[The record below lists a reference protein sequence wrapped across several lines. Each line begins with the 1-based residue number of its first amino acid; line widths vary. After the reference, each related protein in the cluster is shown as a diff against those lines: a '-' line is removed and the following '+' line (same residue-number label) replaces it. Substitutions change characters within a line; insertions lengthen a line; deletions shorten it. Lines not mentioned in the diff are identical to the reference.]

1 MSLITAERLGLTSLR
16 MPRLLGALLLSCLI
30 SSCVTTTSGG
40 FNVEA
45 SEQQALED
53 YLQLAIAYY
62 DANDLTGAR
71 RHVNNAL
78 DIDTRSSDA
87 YTMLALILQREG
99 DLDLAEE
106 IFQRAINLDRNN
118 SRARNNYAV
127 LLFSMQRYGDAY
139 DQLQRVAADANY
151 EGRSFAFESLGRAA
165 LRLDRNQAA
174 ETAFGRAQQ
183 LNANLYISALE
194 LAMLQFENQ
203 DFNGAREV
211 YQQYLTTVDFYNI
224 PHTPRA
230 LLAGIQIE
238 GHFQNTELVD
248 DFSLILSTLY
258 QDSPEYETYQGIS
271 DAN

>member
-1 MSLITAERLGLTSLR
+1 
-16 MPRLLGALLLSCLI
+16 MPHLLGALLLSCLM
-30 SSCVTTTSGG
+30 SSCVTTTGG
-40 FNVEA
+40 FNVEV
-45 SEQQALED
+45 SEEQALED

-62 DANDLTGAR
+62 DADDLTGAR

-78 DIDTRSSDA
+78 DIDARSPDA

-106 IFQRAINLDRNN
+106 NFQRAINLDRNN

-127 LLFSMQRYGDAY
+127 LLFSMERYGDAY
-139 DQLQRVAADANY
+139 DQLEQVSGGANY
-151 EGRSFAFESLGRAA
+151 EGRSFAFENLGRAA

-174 ETAFGRAQQ
+174 ERAFVRALQ

-194 LAMLQFENQ
+194 LALLRFENQ
-203 DFNGAREV
+203 DFNGAHEV
-211 YQQYLTTVDFYNI
+211 YQQYLTTVDFFNI

-230 LLAGIQIE
+230 LLTGIQIE

-248 DFSLILSTLY
+248 NFSLILPTLY
-258 QDSPEYETYQGIS
+258 QDSPEYETYQRIR

>member
-1 MSLITAERLGLTSLR
+1 
-16 MPRLLGALLLSCLI
+16 MPHLLCAFLLSCLM
-30 SSCVTTTSGG
+30 SSCVTTTTGG

-45 SEQQALED
+45 SEEQALED
-53 YLQLAIAYY
+53 YIQLAIAYY
-62 DANDLTGAR
+62 DTNDLTSAR

-78 DIDTRSSDA
+78 NIDNRSSEA
-87 YTMLALILQREG
+87 FTMLALIIQREG

-106 IFQRAINLDRNN
+106 NFQRAITLDRNN

-139 DQLQRVAADANY
+139 EQLERVSVDANY
-151 EGRSFAFESLGRAA
+151 EGRSFAFE
-165 LRLDRNQAA
+165 
-174 ETAFGRAQQ
+174 
-183 LNANLYISALE
+183 
-194 LAMLQFENQ
+194 NQ
-203 DFNGAREV
+203 DFDGAKDV

-248 DFSLILSTLY
+248 NFSLILSTLY
-258 QDSPEYETYQGIS
+258 QDSPEYETYQRIS

>member
-1 MSLITAERLGLTSLR
+1 M
-16 MPRLLGALLLSCLI
+16 
-30 SSCVTTTSGG
+30 SSCVTTTTGG

-45 SEQQALED
+45 SEEQALED
-53 YLQLAIAYY
+53 YIQLAIAYY
-62 DANDLTGAR
+62 DTNDLTSAR

-78 DIDTRSSDA
+78 NIDNRSSEA
-87 YTMLALILQREG
+87 FTMLALIIQREG

-106 IFQRAINLDRNN
+106 NFQRAITLDRNN

-139 DQLQRVAADANY
+139 EQLERVSVDANY
-151 EGRSFAFESLGRAA
+151 EGRSFAFE
-165 LRLDRNQAA
+165 
-174 ETAFGRAQQ
+174 
-183 LNANLYISALE
+183 
-194 LAMLQFENQ
+194 NQ
-203 DFNGAREV
+203 DFDGAKDV

-248 DFSLILSTLY
+248 NFSLILSTLY
-258 QDSPEYETYQGIS
+258 QDSPEYETYQRIS

>member
-1 MSLITAERLGLTSLR
+1 MSLITLEHVRLTGLR
-16 MPRLLGALLLSCLI
+16 MPHLLCAFLLSCLM
-30 SSCVTTTSGG
+30 SSCVTTTTGG

-45 SEQQALED
+45 SEEQALED
-53 YLQLAIAYY
+53 YIQLAIAYY
-62 DANDLTGAR
+62 DTNDLTSAR

-78 DIDTRSSDA
+78 NIDNRSSEA
-87 YTMLALILQREG
+87 FTMLALIIQREG

-106 IFQRAINLDRNN
+106 NFQRAITLDRNN

-139 DQLQRVAADANY
+139 EQLERVSVDANY
-151 EGRSFAFESLGRAA
+151 EGRSFAFE
-165 LRLDRNQAA
+165 
-174 ETAFGRAQQ
+174 
-183 LNANLYISALE
+183 
-194 LAMLQFENQ
+194 NQ
-203 DFNGAREV
+203 DFDGAKDV

-248 DFSLILSTLY
+248 NFSLILSTLY
-258 QDSPEYETYQGIS
+258 QDSPEYETYQRIS